1 MTLRQARGR
10 PRRFGHRGGP
20 PHWWPANE
28 AWPPPDRGRAWR
40 RGRGRFLRRAG
51 CLLILVLALTAI
63 GTTTVVR
70 LFVDRAAG
78 GSLPG
83 VSGVLGPLAALIV
96 LAAAFV
102 AVMRRVGVPAGDL
115 IGAANRVA
123 DGDYSVRVVE
133 RGPPF
138 LRSFTRAF
146 NLMIAR
152 LQKQDTVRRQL
163 MADIAHELRTPLSVI
178 QGRLEGLLDGVYP
191 RDDQRLRLVLE
202 EMRVLARLIEDMR
215 TVANSESGTLTL
227 EREPTD
233 VAVLVTDTVQ
243 SLMAHADARGVRLVT
258 SCSTDLPLV
267 DLDPLRVREVLT
279 NVIVNAI
286 RHTPVG
292 GTVAIE
298 ATADAHRLRL
308 RVTDTG
314 SGIAPDDLPRIF
326 DRFYKA
332 SDSPGSGLGLA
343 IARALITA
351 HDGEIRADSTLG
363 QGTTITATL
372 PLVVNTD
379 NRSI

>member
-1 MTLRQARGR
+1 MT
-10 PRRFGHRGGP
+10 PRWHDRRGP
-20 PHWWPANE
+20 PPWWPANE

-40 RGRGRFLRRAG
+40 RGRARFLRRAG
-51 CLLILVLALTAI
+51 CLLIVVLALAGI
-63 GTTTVVR
+63 GTATIVR
-70 LFVDRAAG
+70 LLVDRSA
-78 GSLPG
+78 
-83 VSGVLGPLAALIV
+83 SGDLFGLSTVLVPLAALIV
-96 LAAAFV
+96 LAATFV
-102 AVMRRVGVPAGDL
+102 ALMRRVGVPAGDL

-138 LRSFTRAF
+138 LRLFTRAF
-146 NLMIAR
+146 NTMIVR
-152 LQKQDTVRRQL
+152 LQTQDTVRRQL

-191 RDDQRLRLVLE
+191 RDDERLRLVLE
-202 EMRVLARLIEDMR
+202 ETRVLARLIEDMR

-233 VAVLVTDTVQ
+233 VAVLVSDVVR
-243 SLMAHADARGVRLVT
+243 SLTAHADARGVKIVS

-286 RHTPVG
+286 HHTPAA

-298 ATADAHRLRL
+298 ATADSSHLRL
-308 RVTDTG
+308 RVADTG

-326 DRFYKA
+326 DRFYK
-332 SDSPGSGLGLA
+332 SQDSPGSGLGLA
-343 IARALITA
+343 IARALVAA
-351 HDGEIRADSTLG
+351 HDGEIRAESIVG
-363 QGTTITATL
+363 QGTTITVTL
-372 PLVVNTD
+372 PLGANAIDHQT
-379 NRSI
+379 

>member
-1 MTLRQARGR
+1 MTLPQARGA

-28 AWPPPDRGRAWR
+28 AWPPPDRGRVWR
-40 RGRGRFLRRAG
+40 RGRGRFLRRIG
-51 CLLILVLALTAI
+51 CLLIPVLVLTAI

-70 LFVDRAAG
+70 LLVERTAG
-78 GSLPG
+78 GVVPG
-83 VSGVLGPLAALIV
+83 ISGVLGPLAALIV
-96 LAAAFV
+96 LAAAFIV
-102 AVMRRVGVPAGDL
+102 VMRRVGVPAGDL
-115 IGAANRVA
+115 IGAANWVA

-133 RGPPF
+133 RGPPS
-138 LRSFTRAF
+138 LRTFTRAF
-146 NLMIAR
+146 NQMIER
-152 LQKQDTVRRQL
+152 LQTQDTLRRQL

-191 RDDQRLRLVLE
+191 RDDERLRLVLE
-202 EMRVLARLIEDMR
+202 ETRVLARLIEDMR

-233 VAVLVTDTVQ
+233 VAVLVTDTVR
-243 SLMAHADARGVRLVT
+243 SLMAHADTRGVRLVT
-258 SCSTDLPLV
+258 SCSSDLPLA

-286 RHTPVG
+286 RHSPVG

-298 ATADAHRLRL
+298 ATAESNRLRL

-314 SGIAPDDLPRIF
+314 PGIAPDDLPRIF

-332 SDSPGSGLGLA
+332 PDSPGSGLGLA
-343 IARALITA
+343 IARALVTA
-351 HDGEIRADSTLG
+351 HDGEIRAESTLG
-363 QGTTITATL
+363 QGTTITVML
-372 PLVVNTD
+372 PLGANTD
-379 NRSI
+379 ERS

>member
-1 MTLRQARGR
+1 
-10 PRRFGHRGGP
+10 
-20 PHWWPANE
+20 
-28 AWPPPDRGRAWR
+28 
-40 RGRGRFLRRAG
+40 
-51 CLLILVLALTAI
+51 
-63 GTTTVVR
+63 
-70 LFVDRAAG
+70 
-78 GSLPG
+78 
-83 VSGVLGPLAALIV
+83 
-96 LAAAFV
+96 
-102 AVMRRVGVPAGDL
+102 
-115 IGAANRVA
+115 
-123 DGDYSVRVVE
+123 
-133 RGPPF
+133 
-138 LRSFTRAF
+138 
-146 NLMIAR
+146 
-152 LQKQDTVRRQL
+152 

-191 RDDQRLRLVLE
+191 RDDDRLRLVLE
-202 EMRVLARLIEDMR
+202 ETRVLARLIEDIR

-233 VAVLVTDTVQ
+233 VAVLVTDIVR
-243 SLMAHADARGVRLVT
+243 SLMPHADARGVGLAT

-298 ATADAHRLRL
+298 ATAEANRLRL

-332 SDSPGSGLGLA
+332 PDSPGSGLGLA
-343 IARALITA
+343 IARALVTA

-372 PLVVNTD
+372 PLAVDTD
-379 NRSI
+379 DRST